1 MDSSIVARMRWLRLA
16 LGTYRAQCGFRDV
29 GDVLVNVPWQRRMA
43 RKNASLG
50 VNERRWMLLC
60 RVIHPLGVQLLRVM
74 SLVSSALLDYAWVIF
89 GQQSL
94 WCLIQRCYWNLHV
107 RGTLW
112 QQDLQAPKPS
122 MKKSPYQVQKNLP
135 STDRTLRDMCCR
147 ADHQGVVRVWQRST
161 QSGSPW
167 VGDLLLVVDSVA
179 KVGFSSKIVQGV
191 RLALDGQPSL
201 LQTGVAFAS
210 VLSRN
215 RSDALKGV
223 MALIGE
229 AQSVDEE
236 VLAEF
241 TGLHLRRRDDQV
253 VSKAAAR
260 VPGELTSRVRAALA
274 AAAAQSGFLSVS
286 LGHLRLLPSLDKG
299 HSCPLSSS
307 TVVKILGL
315 AVEEEILS
323 RAATELARQQ
333 ETVVSKHVQVQKNL
347 PSTDRTLRDMCCRAD
362 HQGVVRVWQR
372 STQSG
377 SPWVGDLLLVVD
389 SVAKVGFSSKI
400 VQGVRLALDGQP
412 SLLQTGVA
420 FASVLSRNRSDAEEL
435 KGVMVLIGEAQ
446 SVDEEVL
453 AEITGLH
460 LRRRDD
466 LAVVKG
472 STSSRRIDIQ
482 DARGTRRGCRSMWV
496 FVRITRSLASVAVSW
511 QGTLVSAVQ
520 LYGGEDLGAR
530 SGNGNSFPCC
540 DRTRPPAGNP

>member
-60 RVIHPLGVQLLRVM
+60 RVIHPLGVQLLRVL
-74 SLVSSALLDYAWVIF
+74 SLVSGALLDHAWVIF

-147 ADHQGVVRVWQRST
+147 ADHQGVVRVWQRSI

-179 KVGFSSKIVQGV
+179 KVGFSSKLVQGV
-191 RLALDGQPSL
+191 RLTLDVQPSL
-201 LQTGVAFAS
+201 LQTVVAFAS

-215 RSDALKGV
+215 RSDAEVLKGV

-260 VPGELTSRVRAALA
+260 VPGELTSKMRAALA

-333 ETVVSKHVQVQKNL
+333 ETLAFQ
-347 PSTDRTLRDMCCRAD
+347 TR
-362 HQGVVRVWQR
+362 
-372 STQSG
+372 SG
-377 SPWVGDLLLVVD
+377 SEEPAVD
-389 SVAKVGFSSKI
+389 
-400 VQGVRLALDGQP
+400 
-412 SLLQTGVA
+412 
-420 FASVLSRNRSDAEEL
+420 
-435 KGVMVLIGEAQ
+435 
-446 SVDEEVL
+446 
-453 AEITGLH
+453 
-460 LRRRDD
+460 
-466 LAVVKG
+466 
-472 STSSRRIDIQ
+472 
-482 DARGTRRGCRSMWV
+482 
-496 FVRITRSLASVAVSW
+496 
-511 QGTLVSAVQ
+511 
-520 LYGGEDLGAR
+520 
-530 SGNGNSFPCC
+530 
-540 DRTRPPAGNP
+540 